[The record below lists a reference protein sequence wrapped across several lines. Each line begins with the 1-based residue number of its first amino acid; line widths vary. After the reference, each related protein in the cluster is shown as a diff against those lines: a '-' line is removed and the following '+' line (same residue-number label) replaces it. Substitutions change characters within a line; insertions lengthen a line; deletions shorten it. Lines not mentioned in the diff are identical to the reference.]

1 MCVNACFDSR
11 MGPTPPPEPPE
22 LAMRIACDTAA
33 RVQVDLS
40 ELVPGVRRRLRRSTG
55 RRDWIETEAFALET
69 LEGLWAGDLRES
81 CVVALGDVHEGLLV
95 QAAKVQEAIELVQQE
110 GREAWIS
117 RAVMHE
123 LAGRLAWNVCDAEG
137 TLVEIRAPG

>member
-1 MCVNACFDSR
+1 
-11 MGPTPPPEPPE
+11 MGRTPPPEPPE

-33 RVQVDLS
+33 RVQLDVS
-40 ELVPGVRRRLRRSTG
+40 ELVPSVRRRLRLSAG
-55 RRDWIETEAFALET
+55 RRDWIETERLALEA
-69 LEGLWAGDLRES
+69 LSERWDVELRES
-81 CVVALGDVHEGLLV
+81 CLLALIDVHEAALL

-123 LAGRLAWNVCDAEG
+123 LAGRLAWNVSEAEG